1 MDGTLTISG
10 PLSELSQIAADIEA
24 RYPSGVSAGVSIATY
39 GGWNV
44 ETMTMLLRRLAPRQA
59 SLIARIV
66 DGDGFCSSE
75 DLLEEFA
82 NEYGQLRGLLGPIAR
97 HVTAMTREGIVGE
110 SAIAILAS
118 EFDHES
124 RNPQRIS
131 GIRMPAK
138 LLPVARAGLQSI

>member
-59 SLIARIV
+59 SLMARIV
-66 DGDGFCSSE
+66 DGDGFCS
-75 DLLEEFA
+75 
-82 NEYGQLRGLLGPIAR
+82 
-97 HVTAMTREGIVGE
+97 
-110 SAIAILAS
+110 
-118 EFDHES
+118 
-124 RNPQRIS
+124 
-131 GIRMPAK
+131 
-138 LLPVARAGLQSI
+138 